1 MADKLIE
8 KEKKSSRRNE
18 RKPQRV
24 TIAPEEDVLHDY
36 KPRTALGKKLLE
48 LRRRIIAEGVP
59 LLTAQGVAREVRKR
73 RGERA

>member
-1 MADKLIE
+1 MANKMIE
-8 KEKKSSRRNE
+8 KEKKSSR

-24 TIAPEEDVLHDY
+24 TIAPEEDVLRDY

-48 LRRRIIAEGVP
+48 LRRHIIAEGTP

>member
-1 MADKLIE
+1 MANKLV
-8 KEKKSSRRNE
+8 EKKPSR
-18 RKPQRV
+18 RKPQRAV
-24 TIAPEEDVLHDY
+24 ASEEDLLRDY

-48 LRRRIIAEGVP
+48 LRRLIVAEGVP